1 VIERGDATGEF
12 KRRIATMSRPSAVV
26 DPNLILA
33 N

>member
-12 KRRIATMSRPSAVV
+12 ERRIATMSPSPAVV

-33 N
+33 T